1 MYYCDAVMYVPNLGT
16 WDIWSK
22 WCNRP
27 TSLVGFILFKISKEK
42 ISFSKVIVLHIELLK
57 KYPAFFKDKS
67 DESKILVS
75 YRFISFII
83 TSVFYF
89 LNNPEQDLMR
99 KNVIISCIFVSS
111 IILSYLYPIY
121 EKSQKSIKILL
132 VIEIVGNTL
141 LLVPT
146 GGINSPFIWY
156 SLNTILI
163 SVVFLKKG
171 FGWVIFLIYFISYGI
186 IKKYFTNN
194 SIYAPESMIK
204 DSNLLLSFIMIVA
217 AFQVIVISINKTKEA
232 GKNLEETNIQLKI
245 ANNRILESID
255 HIKELYQS
263 VSILTNQG
271 NREGIIKLSFDH
283 IKRIT
288 KTNVVF
294 YYDITAESNK
304 MLSSVENYHK
314 LNSIEEHILNEIDN
328 IEFNVPCEL
337 CLPDT
342 KFLIIN
348 VGNNFSTYGVLGMEI
363 ATNKESIIYE
373 NNAYQLQFLSELL
386 SNAFERLTLE
396 EVNDR
401 LLISEEQNRIANEI
415 HDSVLQ
421 RLFSLS
427 CGMFSTIKN
436 LNSYKLKDIEDDLN
450 VYRNTINLSMKDLRD
465 KIYGLSWKKTGNSS
479 FSADIKRYI
488 DDIKRL
494 NNVSI
499 PFSICGSLEILTT
512 EQKKALYRMICEGLG
527 NAVRHGKAKNIEI
540 KLEISAEKTLLSI
553 IDDGVGFDTREVM
566 LSSTSGL
573 GLQNLNQLSEILH
586 GETCFESVLNNGTKL
601 TITFPNML
609 LKGEAAI

>member
-1 MYYCDAVMYVPNLGT
+1 M
-16 WDIWSK
+16 
-22 WCNRP
+22 
-27 TSLVGFILFKISKEK
+27 
-42 ISFSKVIVLHIELLK
+42 IVLNTKLLK
-57 KYPAFFKDKS
+57 NSLTFFKDKS

-89 LNNPEQDLMR
+89 LNNRGHDFIR
-99 KNVIISCIFVSS
+99 KIVIIGCIFVSS
-111 IILSYLYPIY
+111 VILSYLYPIY

-156 SLNTILI
+156 SLNAILI

-171 FGWVIFLIYFISYGI
+171 FGWVIFLIYLLCYGI
-186 IKKYFTNN
+186 IMKYFTNN
-194 SIYAPESMIK
+194 STYVPESIIK

-217 AFQVIVISINKTKEA
+217 AFQVIVISINKTKETS
-232 GKNLEETNIQLKI
+232 KNLEETNIQLKT
-245 ANNRILESID
+245 ANVRILESLD
-255 HIKELYQS
+255 HIKELYES

-288 KTNVVF
+288 KTKVVF
-294 YYDITAESNK
+294 YYDITAEYNK
-304 MLSSVENYHK
+304 MLSSDENYHN
-314 LNSIEEHILNEIDN
+314 LSSIEEHILKDMDN
-328 IEFNVPCEL
+328 IEFNVPYEL
-337 CLPDT
+337 CVCDAN
-342 KFLIIN
+342 FLIMH
-348 VGNNFSTYGVLGMEI
+348 VGNNYSTYGLLGMEI
-363 ATNKESIIYE
+363 TTNQESIIYE
-373 NNAYQLQFLSELL
+373 NSAYQLQFLSELL

-436 LNSYKLKDIEDDLN
+436 LNSYKVKDIEEDLN
-450 VYRNTINLSMKDLRD
+450 VYRNTIDLTMKELRD
-465 KIYGLSWKKTGNSS
+465 KIYGLSWKKTGSSS
-479 FSADIKRYI
+479 FSADVKRYV
-488 DDIKRL
+488 DDIKKF

-499 PFSICGSLEILTT
+499 PFSIYGSLEILTT

-540 KLEISAEKTLLSI
+540 ILDISAERTFLSI
-553 IDDGVGFDTREVM
+553 IDDGVGFDTKEVIP
-566 LSSTSGL
+566 SSTSGL
-573 GLQNLNQLSEILH
+573 GLQNLQQLSKILH
-586 GETCFESVLNNGTKL
+586 GEINIESMNGTKL
-601 TITFPNML
+601 TISFPNML

>member
-1 MYYCDAVMYVPNLGT
+1 
-16 WDIWSK
+16 
-22 WCNRP
+22 
-27 TSLVGFILFKISKEK
+27 
-42 ISFSKVIVLHIELLK
+42 VIVLNTELLK
-57 KYPAFFKDKS
+57 KWSTFFKDKS

-89 LNNPEQDLMR
+89 SNDSENDFMI
-99 KNVIISCIFVSS
+99 KVVIIGCILVSS
-111 IILSYLYPIY
+111 IILSYLYPIF
-121 EKSQKSIKILL
+121 EKSQKGIKTLL
-132 VIEIVGNTL
+132 IIEIVGNTL

-163 SVVFLKKG
+163 SLVFLKKG
-171 FGWVIFLIYFISYGI
+171 FGWVIFLMYFICYGI
-186 IKKYFTNN
+186 IMKYFTNN
-194 SIYAPESMIK
+194 NVYVSDSIIK
-204 DSNLLLSFIMIVA
+204 DSNLLLSFIMMVA
-217 AFQVIVISINKTKEA
+217 AFQVIVISINKTKETS
-232 GKNLEETNIQLKI
+232 KRLEETNIQLKI

-271 NREGIIKLSFDH
+271 NIEGIIKLSFDH

-294 YYDITAESNK
+294 YYDIKVESNK
-304 MLSSVENYHK
+304 MLSSVENYSK
-314 LNSIEEHILNEIDN
+314 LNLIEEHILKYIDN
-328 IEFNVPCEL
+328 IEFNIPCEL
-337 CLPDT
+337 CLPNT

-348 VGNNFSTYGVLGMEI
+348 VGNNYSTYGVLGMEI
-363 ATNKESIIYE
+363 TTNQESIIYE
-373 NNAYQLQFLSELL
+373 NSAYQLQFLSELL

-436 LNSYKLKDIEDDLN
+436 LSSCNVKDIEDDLN
-450 VYRNTINLSMKDLRD
+450 VYRNTIDLTMKELRD
-465 KIYGLSWKKTGNSS
+465 KIYGLSWKKTGYSS

-488 DDIKRL
+488 DDIKRF

-499 PFSICGSLEILTT
+499 PFSIYGSLEILTT

-540 KLEISAEKTLLSI
+540 KLEISAERTVLSI
-553 IDDGVGFDTREVM
+553 IDDGVGFDTKEVM
-566 LSSTSGL
+566 LSSINGL
-573 GLQNLNQLSEILH
+573 GLQNLHQLSEILH
-586 GETCFESVLNNGTKL
+586 GEINIESKRGTKL
-601 TITFPNML
+601 TIIFPNMM

>member
-1 MYYCDAVMYVPNLGT
+1 MLNTEL
-16 WDIWSK
+16 IK
-22 WCNRP
+22 NR
-27 TSLVGFILFKISKEK
+27 
-42 ISFSKVIVLHIELLK
+42 
-57 KYPAFFKDKS
+57 PAFFKDKS

-89 LNNPEQDLMR
+89 SNNPEYDLGR
-99 KNVIISCIFVSS
+99 KIVIIGCIFVSS
-111 IILSYLYPIY
+111 VILSYLYPVY
-121 EKSQKSIKILL
+121 EKSQKSIRILL

-163 SVVFLKKG
+163 SLVFLKRG
-171 FGWVIFLIYFISYGI
+171 FGWVIFLTYFICYGI
-186 IKKYFTNN
+186 IMKYFTNN
-194 SIYAPESMIK
+194 SIYVPDSLIN
-204 DSNLLLSFIMIVA
+204 DSNLILSFIMIIA
-217 AFQVIVISINKTKEA
+217 AFQVIVISINKTREA
-232 GKNLEETNIQLKI
+232 SKNLEETNIQLKI
-245 ANNRILESID
+245 ANNTIIESID

-263 VSILTNQG
+263 VNILTNQG
-271 NREGIIKLSFDH
+271 NKEGIIKLSFNH

-294 YYDITAESNK
+294 YYDITAECNQ
-304 MLSSVENYHK
+304 MLSSVENCDK
-314 LNSIEEHILNEIDN
+314 LISIEERILKEIDY
-328 IEFNVPCEL
+328 IEFNVPYEL
-337 CLPDT
+337 CLHDT
-342 KFLIIN
+342 KFLIIH
-348 VGNNFSTYGVLGMEI
+348 VGNNYSTYGLLGMEI
-363 ATNKESIIYE
+363 TTNKESIVYE
-373 NNAYQLQFLSELL
+373 NNVYQLQFLSELL
-386 SNAFERLTLE
+386 SNAFERVTLE

-427 CGMFSTIKN
+427 CGMFSTIRN
-436 LNSYKLKDIEDDLN
+436 LNSCNVKDIEEDLN
-450 VYRNTINLSMKDLRD
+450 VYRNTIDLTMKDLRD

-479 FSADIKRYI
+479 FSSDIKRYI
-488 DDIKRL
+488 DDIKKL

-499 PFSICGSLEILTT
+499 PFSICGSLETLTT

-540 KLEISAEKTLLSI
+540 KIDISAERTVLSI
-553 IDDGVGFDTREVM
+553 IDDGVGFETKDVM
-566 LSSTSGL
+566 LNSSNGL
-573 GLQNLNQLSEILH
+573 GLKNLQQLSEILH
-586 GETCFESVLNNGTKL
+586 GETSFESTLNCGTKL
-601 TITFPNML
+601 IITFPNML